1 VHWFVDSVGLYQG
14 SPRGLI
20 LSDYSEDQEALI
32 ESAVINFK
40 SRGVTSMVIA
50 GDMLYKQAVSEVIRA
65 KRGDDYY
72 MIGRAGWTG
81 LQEISGVL
89 QGDPASGAGGLG
101 SVVSDAACGARGL
114 RYILPS
120 VGLRGVF

>member
-1 VHWFVDSVGLYQG
+1 MSKAVRSDHVPNRVPPQPGECRDAVHWFVDSVGLYQG

-50 GDMLYKQAVSEVIRA
+50 GDMLYKQADYLYQHAAAQTTFGRPLLSKLELDMLDSEVLIVT
-65 KRGDDYY
+65 D
-72 MIGRAGWTG
+72 
-81 LQEISGVL
+81 L
-89 QGDPASGAGGLG
+89 
-101 SVVSDAACGARGL
+101 
-114 RYILPS
+114 
-120 VGLRGVF
+120 